1 MSRALSASERE
12 TRIVR
17 LPPASQ
23 EGVISLEESVAG
35 RRSVRRYAAEPLTL
49 SQLSQLLWAAQG
61 LTSGTGLRAAPSAG
75 ATYPMEVFVLAG
87 ESSVEGLAAAI
98 YHYRADTHSMKVHA
112 PHDARA
118 ALAEAALGQGFVA
131 RAPAVIA
138 LCATYERTSRTYG
151 PRANRYVHMEA
162 GHIGENISLQAV
174 ALGLATVMVGAF
186 EDDAV
191 ADVLGLPRDVRPLYI
206 IPVGRPR

>member
-1 MSRALSASERE
+1 MSESEGQ

-17 LPPASQ
+17 LPPGNQ
-23 EGVISLEESVAG
+23 EGVISLEESIAG
-35 RRSVRRYAAEPLTL
+35 RRSVRRYAAEPLTM

-61 LTSGTGLRAAPSAG
+61 LTGGAGLRAAPSAG
-75 ATYPMEVFVLAG
+75 ATYPMEVFVLTG
-87 ESSVEGLAAAI
+87 EWSVEGLPAAI
-98 YHYRADTHSMKVHA
+98 YHYRTDTHSMSVHA

-118 ALAEAALGQGFVA
+118 ALAGAALGQGFVA
-131 RAPAVIA
+131 QAPAVIV

-151 PRANRYVHMEA
+151 SRADRYVHMEA

-191 ADVLGLPRDVRPLYI
+191 ADVMGLPRDVRPLYI
-206 IPVGRPR
+206 IPAGKPK